1 MWISQ
6 DPFFFFFLWKGKC
19 LQSHRLKELRQY
31 DSFILKQE
39 LQQTTT
45 NYSTISAILYAFSLT
60 SVTETEIAKLT
71 TGSPWNI
78 VVLKLELI

>member
-6 DPFFFFFLWKGKC
+6 DPFFFFLWKGKC

-78 VVLKLELI
+78 VVLKLKLI